1 MIWQVVWFVIT
12 TITRLAN
19 GLPITT
25 LEVTAFIYAV
35 MMVATSMAWFQKPQI
50 NVSTFLPLAQDMS
63 FEDVRRCAQQTVS
76 LQPHLAMS
84 A

>member
-50 NVSTFLPLAQDMS
+50 TVSTFLPLVSGIS
-63 FEDVRRCAQQTVS
+63 FEDVRQCAQQTVS
-76 LQPHLAMS
+76 VPHS
-84 A
+84 TS